1 MGRNCVQQSTKQIQ
15 KRRDRALRQKIFLG
29 ALRACSWN
37 LSEACRMAKIHRS
50 TFYLWLRESKSFA
63 DKVDAIREERID
75 FAESKLMEKVAEGHI
90 IAILFF
96 LKCQGK
102 QRGWMEDQQ
111 SSIKDLSRTITKEH
125 RDAIVDAAMATVS
138 SPKRLLPPKPKNQP
152 PDESDVI
159 DITPVD
165 DKSHEK

>member
-1 MGRNCVQQSTKQIQ
+1 MGKNLEQQSTNRIQ
-15 KRRDRALRQKIFLG
+15 KRRDRALRQKIFLD

-50 TFYLWLRESKSFA
+50 TFYLWLRENKSFA

-102 QRGWMEDQQ
+102 QRGWMEDQKVVIE
-111 SSIKDLSRTITKEH
+111 SINRSISKKH
-125 RDAIVDAAMATVS
+125 RDAIVNAAIATATSPKNLLPQTTKTS
-138 SPKRLLPPKPKNQP
+138 SPN
-152 PDESDVI
+152 DVI
-159 DITPVD
+159 DIEPALPENDIT
-165 DKSHEK
+165 E